1 MNYEGWFK
9 ERLDA
14 LCVEGRYRVFADLE
28 RNCGWVGWLT

>member
-14 LCVEGRYRVFADLE
+14 LQEEGPYRVFADLSS
-28 RNCGWVGWLT
+28 GAVAGSAG